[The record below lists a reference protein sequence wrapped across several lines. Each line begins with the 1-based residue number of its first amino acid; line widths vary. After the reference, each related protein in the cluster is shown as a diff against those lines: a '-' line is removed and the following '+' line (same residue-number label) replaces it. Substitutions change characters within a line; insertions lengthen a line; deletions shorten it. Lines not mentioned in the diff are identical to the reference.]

1 MNTDSSILLQ
11 QVFSLVSKVSNDM
24 EKQNKKI
31 DELRRDFN
39 AFVDYVYDN
48 NSSNSSSDSSNILV
62 TKNGSN
68 ESESENASNFKVE
81 VEKTVAKEKDDKDD
95 ERLKH
100 DGEIGERKSV
110 EEINQHSASNDQEEQ
125 NIGSESKD
133 SEDEA
138 EQIPAEETE
147 TETETDD
154 DDDDDSIYSEAFDEN
169 TVDSEMNDTDD
180 DEEYIINKKNK
191 KNKKKVSSTFER
203 FDAPWEKRFNEL
215 SEFKR
220 KHGHCLLN
228 QKKSVL
234 GRWVQN
240 MRMYY
245 KPYKFN
251 KKPPSETSVKRI
263 EALDSIGFVW
273 DVLENAWESNFK
285 KLMEYK
291 KIHGHCRVPTGSKR
305 ARGERSK
312 EMAQLGEWVSSFFSI
327 HSLIPPDVYP
337 RLIRSLLLLFIQVN
351 TQRIRYRLATQNKR
365 SKKKS
370 PLGPEYIQ
378 RLESIGFVWE
388 PMKQR

>member
-11 QVFSLVSKVSNDM
+11 QVFSLVSKLSNDM
-24 EKQNKKI
+24 EEQNKKI

-48 NSSNSSSDSSNILV
+48 NNSSNSSSSDR
-62 TKNGSN
+62 
-68 ESESENASNFKVE
+68 VE

-100 DGEIGERKSV
+100 DHDGEIGERKSV
-110 EEINQHSASNDQEEQ
+110 EEINQQSASNDQEEQ
-125 NIGSESKD
+125 KIGSESKD
-133 SEDEA
+133 SKDEA
-138 EQIPAEETE
+138 EQIAAEETE
-147 TETETDD
+147 TENDD

-191 KNKKKVSSTFER
+191 KNKKKVGSTFKR

-220 KHGHCLLN
+220 KHGHCLVN

-285 KLMEYK
+285 KLIEYK
-291 KIHGHCRVPTGSKR
+291 KIHGDCRVPTGYKR
-305 ARGERSK
+305 AHEQRSK
-312 EMAQLGEWVSSFFSI
+312 EMTQLGEWV
-327 HSLIPPDVYP
+327 
-337 RLIRSLLLLFIQVN
+337 N
-351 TQRIRYRLATQNKR
+351 AQRIRYRIATQNKR

-370 PLGPEYIQ
+370 ALGPEHIK